1 MKSLYLY
8 LEDLFATPLNTTGTG
23 NVAAP
28 AMDNSEVGSGDII
41 LSFKPKKIKKIKKL
55 KHIVEGKVDKQ
66 KQLDMPGHTW
76 IRELKDILTFEEA
89 LDDAGYDENDDLTP
103 DFKAADLKKALKT
116 RKITVYSSYN
126 IKPGTFVTPSKM
138 EAQNY
143 AGSSKVYF
151 KTVNLED
158 VAWIDPFQGQ
168 YAKI

>member
-66 KQLDMPGHTW
+66 KQLDIMDK
-76 IRELKDILTFEEA
+76 RA
-89 LDDAGYDENDDLTP
+89 
-103 DFKAADLKKALKT
+103 
-116 RKITVYSSYN
+116 
-126 IKPGTFVTPSKM
+126 
-138 EAQNY
+138 
-143 AGSSKVYF
+143 
-151 KTVNLED
+151 
-158 VAWIDPFQGQ
+158 
-168 YAKI
+168 